1 MNHFVFKLGIHSRHR
16 YALSLVVM
24 LLGIVGISV
33 ITQKA
38 LAKDVTKPVAPAQPS
53 SQNAAQTDTI
63 VKKLLGQWQTR
74 DPKSNT
80 QFTFIFAPENKLF
93 MVLTAPDGSLGAI
106 KLAYQVNSATQPM
119 QMDIQISPE
128 QKASTIFE
136 FTSDGKLRLA
146 IDGITPE
153 TPRPAKFKGDE
164 TVFARTS
171 DATTLPVNIKVIE
184 PEVAKEKTPADEV
197 KTYMSALTQVQQA
210 RYREQ
215 GKFAST
221 IEDVSI
227 GLKTETDFYRY
238 KFVPQKD
245 DTKSVMITAEAK
257 TAQLP
262 SFTSAVFA
270 TQVNGKTTTVAQI
283 CATEKPSTKPPA
295 MPSAPTTASSE
306 IRCPAGS
313 RSLISK

>member
-1 MNHFVFKLGIHSRHR
+1 MNHFVFKLGIRLGHR
-16 YALSLVVM
+16 YLLYCVVM
-24 LLGIVGISV
+24 LLGIAVTSV
-33 ITQKA
+33 MTQKVIA
-38 LAKDVTKPVAPAQPS
+38 SDAAQPVAQ
-53 SQNAAQTDTI
+53 SQNASQTDAI

-80 QFTFIFAPENKLF
+80 LFTFVFAPENKLF

-119 QMDIQISPE
+119 QMDIQLSPE

-136 FTSDGKLRLA
+136 FTSDGKLRIA

-153 TPRPAKFKGDE
+153 APRPAKFKGDE
-164 TVFARTS
+164 TIFAKTS
-171 DATTLPVNIKVIE
+171 DATTLAANIKVIE

-215 GKFAST
+215 GKFASK

-262 SFTSAVFA
+262 SYTSAVFA
-270 TQVNGKTTTVAQI
+270 TQMNGKKTTVAQI
-283 CATEKPSTKPPA
+283 CATETPSTKPPA
-295 MPSAPTTASSE
+295 MPSAPMASSSE
-306 IRCPAGS
+306 IKCPAGS